1 MASSAKVHR
10 LTDLHLIASEKTKPE
25 APREVVG
32 PTEKFFDK
40 LPELLRL
47 EEVKTLFGIS
57 RATVYNWKYRQ
68 KKLGVPSGLFLKF
81 NRKLF
86 IRTEVL
92 KRWIASQNPSV
103 F

>member
-1 MASSAKVHR
+1 MGKPKPVEDGAKQKPLLR
-10 LTDLHLIASEKTKPE
+10 LVSE
-25 APREVVG
+25 
-32 PTEKFFDK
+32 TEEQVRDVSPPPGFLDK

-47 EEVKTLFGIS
+47 EEVRTLFGIAP
-57 RATVYNWKYRQ
+57 ATVYNWKYRQ
-68 KKLGVPSGLFLKF
+68 KQLGVPSGLFLKF

-92 KRWIASQNPSV
+92 KRWIASQNPSG